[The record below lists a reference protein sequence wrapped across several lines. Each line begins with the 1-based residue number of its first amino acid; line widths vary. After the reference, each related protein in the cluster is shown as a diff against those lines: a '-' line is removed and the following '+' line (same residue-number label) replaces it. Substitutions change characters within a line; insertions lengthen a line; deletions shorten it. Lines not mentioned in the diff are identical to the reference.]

1 MGQNVDLSKSL
12 TPYDH
17 HSRVFPVVDSVFI
30 HDFNIL
36 TNSVNTP
43 EILKTMLSNEQYENI
58 TKDKTI
64 KIGKE
69 MSHFESRWVK

>member
-17 HSRVFPVVDSVFI
+17 HSRISPVVDSIFI
-30 HDFNIL
+30 HGFNIL
-36 TNSVNTP
+36 INSVNTP

-64 KIGKE
+64 KIGNEK
-69 MSHFESRWVK
+69 SRFESRWVK